1 LDTGCLDTGCL
12 DMDRLLGYIQVAWI
26 RKGCLSWIFLGLN
39 TKHEV
44 QSTKGCYEAASD
56 TGCCLVIQDVA

>member
-1 LDTGCLDTGCL
+1 
-12 DMDRLLGYIQVAWI
+12 MDRLLGYIQVAWI